1 MKYKAFL
8 SDSIETLRNEKL
20 ICEGN
25 SYQEICSSLSK
36 YFKEHQI
43 HTEPY
48 WRLLMGST
56 ATFIDFGSWSK
67 FVAIVPPIPMSV
79 ITGEISEE

>member
-8 SDSIETLRNEKL
+8 SDSIEVLRNEEL

-25 SYQEICSSLSK
+25 SYQEICSTLNE
-36 YFKEHQI
+36 YFQEHQI
-43 HTEPY
+43 YTEPY
-48 WRLLMGST
+48 WRLLLGST

-67 FVAIVPPIPMSV
+67 FVAIVPPIPENV
-79 ITGEISEE
+79 ITGETDEE